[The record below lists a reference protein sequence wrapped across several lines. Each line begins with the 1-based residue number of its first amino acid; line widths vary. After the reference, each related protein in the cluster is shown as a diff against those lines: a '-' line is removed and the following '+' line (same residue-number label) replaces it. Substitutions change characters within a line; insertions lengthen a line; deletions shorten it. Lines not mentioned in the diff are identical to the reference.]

1 MGREGRSGGL
11 AQWNGGPGNRAQSQ
25 EAGMG
30 PDSFSQNGWHHVAM
44 GTLELLAIYG
54 AILLL
59 VVLVAGGLWLAHRRS
74 AQRHAPLHRWP
85 TASLASPP
93 PRWGRPQWPADEGR
107 LRASHADRDRA
118 VTLLREATAEGY
130 LTLDEFEERMGAVYS
145 ARHLRDLDALVDDIP
160 GHPRPAAL
168 EPAAGGWRP
177 VPARSHPAFPFAG
190 ILIAVAVMAI
200 ALHVWVVPA
209 FPLVLLILLA
219 VRLGRHHRSG
229 FDGHWG
235 SRV

>member
-1 MGREGRSGGL
+1 
-11 AQWNGGPGNRAQSQ
+11 
-25 EAGMG
+25 MG
-30 PDSFSQNGWHHVAM
+30 PDWFSQHGWHHVGM
-44 GTLELLAIYG
+44 GDSLELLAIYG
-54 AILLL
+54 SILLI
-59 VVLVAGGLWLAHRRS
+59 VAFVAGGLWLSHRRR
-74 AQRHAPLHRWP
+74 ARQVAPLHRWP

-145 ARHLRDLDALVDDIP
+145 ARYLRDLDPLVDDIP

-168 EPAAGGWRP
+168 EPAAGGWQP
-177 VPARSHPAFPFAG
+177 VPARTHPGFPGAG
-190 ILIAVAVMAI
+190 ILIAVAVLAI

-209 FPLVLLILLA
+209 FPLLLLVFLA
-219 VRLGRHHRSG
+219 LRLSRHHRRG
-229 FDGHWG
+229 LDGHWG